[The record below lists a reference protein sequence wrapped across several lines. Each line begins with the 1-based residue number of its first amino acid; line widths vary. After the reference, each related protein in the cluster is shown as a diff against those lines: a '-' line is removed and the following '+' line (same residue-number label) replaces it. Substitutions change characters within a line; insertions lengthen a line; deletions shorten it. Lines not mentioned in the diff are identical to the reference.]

1 MNLKRKIEYIRS
13 FRMEILEKEIKL
25 IDSNKNIK
33 HTILSILEEHYGIT
47 DVVSHLDG
55 EALVNR
61 QDDYS

>member
-13 FRMEILEKEIKL
+13 FRTEILEKEIKL

-33 HTILSILEEHYGIT
+33 HTISSILEEHYAIT

-55 EALVNR
+55 EALANR
-61 QDDYS
+61 QDDYI